1 MQRTE
6 QLPQYFDYRVNERA
20 YPHSACSPARNAI
33 HSAALAFPKQIY
45 RTTCRRFNAGASVRL
60 DLWLLRF
67 CPAGWKGLTPYSP
80 RSRQKPRAI
89 TDEHGPPCSPRSII
103 SSDYRSLRICSR
115 GHRCHFADCIWL
127 PHERV
132 ARLDFAVIYV
142 RSSIGSSV
150 PLFLHDHPSRCNGE
164 L

>member
-1 MQRTE
+1 MQRTG

-45 RTTCRRFNAGASVRL
+45 RTTCRRFNASASVRL

-67 CPAGWKGLTPYSP
+67 CPAGWKGLTPYHPSP

-89 TDEHGPPCSPRSII
+89 TGEHGPPCSPRSII
-103 SSDYRSLRICSR
+103 SSDYRSLGICSR
-115 GHRCHFADCIWL
+115 GHRCHFTDCIRL
-127 PHERV
+127 PYEHV
-132 ARLDFAVIYV
+132 ARLDFDVIYV
-142 RSSIGSSV
+142 GQSTGSSV
-150 PLFLHDHPSRCNGE
+150 LLFFA
-164 L
+164 